1 MAKAKA
7 AVQRVEVRSAAIY
20 ARISADV
27 EGTGLGVSRQLED
40 CRKLA
45 TDRGWVVGDEYV
57 DNDVSAFSGKRRRD
71 YERMIADLASGARDA
86 VIVYNLDRLHR
97 RPVELEEFVT
107 LCESVGV
114 RDVATVT
121 ADIDLGNDDG
131 LFMARIFAAFA
142 AKESGRKSARVRRK
156 LLQNAEKGLPHG
168 SARPFGY
175 DDDKITVRQDEAAVV
190 REMVE
195 RYLAGESLRGL
206 TIWLNDTKVA
216 PAIATSWQTTAV
228 RQILGSGRIAGLREH
243 HGQVIGPAVWP
254 AIITPAQRDRVLA
267 RMAARTVTKTRAPR
281 TYLLSG
287 MLRCGRCGNRLYS
300 QARHTN
306 PTNRVRRYV
315 CLKGPDHGG
324 CGRLTVV
331 AQPVEDLLTDA
342 VLARLDSPQL
352 ADALS
357 GRSTVDADV
366 AALSARLDAD
376 TARLD
381 ELASLYAEGAVS
393 AREWITARD
402 PITARIGDTRRQIAT
417 ATDTGGLYELA
428 GTGAQLRDRW
438 DDPDLGLDR
447 QHAII
452 KSILDHAVIAP
463 GTPGSRSLD
472 INRVQPSWRM

>member
-1 MAKAKA
+1 MTKAKVA
-7 AVQRVEVRSAAIY
+7 AQRVGVRSAAIY

-45 TDRGWVVGDEYV
+45 TDRGWPVGDEYA

-156 LLQNAEKGLPHG
+156 LLQNAEQGLPHG
-168 SARPFGY
+168 SVRPFGY
-175 DDDKITVRQDEAAVV
+175 DADKITLRESEAAVV
-190 REMVE
+190 RQMVA
-195 RYLAGESLRGL
+195 RYLAGESLRAL
-206 TIWLNDTKVA
+206 TIRLNDTKVA

-243 HGQVIGPAVWP
+243 HGQVIGEAVWP

-267 RMAARTVTKTRAPR
+267 RMAARTIAKTRAPR

-300 QARHTN
+300 QARYVN

-342 VLARLDSPQL
+342 VLTRLDSPQL
-352 ADALS
+352 ADALA
-357 GRSTVDADV
+357 GRSSVDADV
-366 AALSARLDAD
+366 AALAARLDAD

-381 ELASLYAEGAVS
+381 ELASLYADGAVS

-417 ATDTGGLYELA
+417 ATDTGDLHLLA
-428 GTGAQLRDRW
+428 GTGAQLRDQW

-447 QHAII
+447 QHAIV